1 MNIPLNTNNC
11 NKEDKWRWSAGK
23 WKIEECRALALGHRN
38 QARAREEPS
47 NGPKQSYRF
56 SLEEESREVSCGSSL
71 SWLQES
77 LEVQTPC
84 AREDSM
90 RDNRLTQD
98 ITENDTVDLDSRRK
112 GRGPREEIQHTDLGK
127 VVLFIQHWSCPD
139 HCKSNDSCVIQLQ
152 GMWDNCAFIKA
163 LTSGFS
169 LAFFMMILQS
179 VSTTWKRSLSTGSCL
194 LMSSDLKMGSR

>member
-47 NGPKQSYRF
+47 NGPKQSYRS
-56 SLEEESREVSCGSSL
+56 SLEEESREVSCGSNL
-71 SWLQES
+71 SWLQEL
-77 LEVQTPC
+77 LEVQTQC

-112 GRGPREEIQHTDLGK
+112 GRGPREEI
-127 VVLFIQHWSCPD
+127 
-139 HCKSNDSCVIQLQ
+139 
-152 GMWDNCAFIKA
+152 
-163 LTSGFS
+163 
-169 LAFFMMILQS
+169 
-179 VSTTWKRSLSTGSCL
+179 
-194 LMSSDLKMGSR
+194 